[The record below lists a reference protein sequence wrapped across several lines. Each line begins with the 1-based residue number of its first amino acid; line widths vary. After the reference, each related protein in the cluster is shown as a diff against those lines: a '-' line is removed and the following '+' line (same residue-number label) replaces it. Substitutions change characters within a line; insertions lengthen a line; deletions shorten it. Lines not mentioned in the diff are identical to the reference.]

1 MLGAAAAAMEA
12 MVLSGLVLAL
22 ALPSVALENG
32 LARTPPMG
40 WMSWE
45 RFRCNVDCQADPRNC
60 IRSVDGAW
68 SDRTSGPGWLWHR
81 LRPWDPGV
89 DGAWEARGSDAP
101 VLGRRAPR
109 AEGCGQAFQAA
120 GETLPPRYGQ

>member
-1 MLGAAAAAMEA
+1 M
-12 MVLSGLVLAL
+12 LSGLALAL

-60 IRSVDGAW
+60 IRSAGGAR
-68 SDRTSGPGWLWHR
+68 SGRTSGPGWLWHC
-81 LRPWDPGV
+81 LRSWDPGV
-89 DGAWEARGSDAP
+89 DGAWGAGGSDAP
-101 VLGRRAPR
+101 VLGWRAPR
-109 AEGCGQAFQAA
+109 AEGCGQAFQAV
-120 GETLPPRYGQ
+120 GETLPLQ

>member
-1 MLGAAAAAMEA
+1 MSGAGQEPGASLCGRAAAMEA
-12 MVLSGLVLAL
+12 MALSVLALALAL

-45 RFRCNVDCQADPRNC
+45 RFRCNVDCRADPRNC
-60 IRSVDGAW
+60 IRSVDGA
-68 SDRTSGPGWLWHR
+68 RSGRAGWLCPGWLCRR

-89 DGAWEARGSDAP
+89 DSAYEAGGSNAP
-101 VLGRRAPR
+101 VLDRRALR
-109 AEGCGQAFQAA
+109 AEGCG
-120 GETLPPRYGQ
+120 

>member
-1 MLGAAAAAMEA
+1 MSGAGQEPRESLCGPAAAVEM
-12 MVLSGLVLAL
+12 MVLSWLALALAL

-60 IRSVDGAW
+60 IRSVDGAR
-68 SDRTSGPGWLWHR
+68 SGRTSGPGWLWHR
-81 LRPWDPGV
+81 LRSWDPGV
-89 DGAWEARGSDAP
+89 DSACEAGGSNAP
-101 VLGRRAPR
+101 VLDRRALR
-109 AEGCGQAFQAA
+109 TEGCG
-120 GETLPPRYGQ
+120 